1 MSDALPEDVLAVAVQ
16 IRSMGGFPIVVSST
30 DAGLPY
36 VVFQRPNLADL
47 SGYVSKASDA
57 AVGPL
62 LAAVGLC
69 RVAVR
74 FPAPDTLK
82 VIEVER
88 PFVIMRCVQAMLADL
103 GLSAKAQKK
112 SL

>member
-1 MSDALPEDVLAVAVQ
+1 MSEEFPKEVLDAAAQ
-16 IRSMGGFPIVVSST
+16 IKSMGGFPIVVAST
-30 DAGLPY
+30 DAGLPF
-36 VVFQRPNLADL
+36 VVFQRPNLVDL
-47 SGYVSKASDA
+47 SGYVAKASDA

-62 LAAVGLC
+62 VAAVGLC
-69 RVAVR
+69 RVTAR
-74 FPAPDTLK
+74 FPSPDVFR
-82 VIEVER
+82 VIENER